1 MIRLETHCHT
11 KYSKDSM
18 LPFSLLYL
26 KCRLCNINWIAITE
40 HNNIQGAVEFKSIVK
55 RKRQA
60 SCHNW

>member
-26 KCRLCNINWIAITE
+26 KCRLCHIDWIAITE
-40 HNNIQGAVEFKSIVK
+40 HNNIQGAVEFKKVL
-55 RKRQA
+55 
-60 SCHNW
+60 